1 MTNQVVSHKRF
12 KTLVSVMYVLSY
24 IAIVL
29 LGIAVLAT
37 FVSSFVLIMVPVD
50 SLMNILNSIPAN
62 FTYEGEGF
70 SLAITDDLLSSVT
83 VDKTLLVITAF
94 VSSLSIVP
102 MFLIVYFLNR
112 WLRNLNKGDILVP
125 KNGKYIEYIGYSF
138 ILASLMETLLTY
150 LSSTLVSS
158 SLAMS
163 SLPVEVAEFLNID
176 STVNFNLITIFAG
189 ILIWIIAKTMQ
200 YGAFLQDEY
209 DATV

>member
-112 WLRNLNKGDILVP
+112 WLRNLNKGDILGP